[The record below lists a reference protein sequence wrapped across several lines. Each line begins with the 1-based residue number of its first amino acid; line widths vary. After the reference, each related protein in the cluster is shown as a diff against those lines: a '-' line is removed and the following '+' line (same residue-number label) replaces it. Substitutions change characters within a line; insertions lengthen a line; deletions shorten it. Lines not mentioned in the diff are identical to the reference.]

1 MTSPAWLTRVSLSRS
16 ASARALVSL
25 IAPDDP
31 ARRAETSHRLLWT
44 LFGDTPERS
53 RDYLWR
59 EEGQGR
65 FTLLSARPPEDHHAL
80 FDPFEP
86 KPFDPAWVIGDRVR
100 FTLRAN
106 ATVKRRGE
114 KNRSDVV
121 MDAIHALPKGA
132 RAGPRREAEQAASR
146 NWLEAQGASHGF
158 AVTHMDC
165 LGYETLAIPR
175 WKKCSKDDE
184 DKDRYQRTSPIK
196 LGVVE
201 LEGHLT
207 VTDPAAFS
215 AKLLAGFGR
224 GRAFGCGLMLVARS
238 G

>member
-16 ASARALVSL
+16 ASARALVNL

-31 ARRAETSHRLLWT
+31 ARRAETGHRLLWT
-44 LFGDTPERS
+44 LFGDTPERD

-86 KPFDPAWVIGDRVR
+86 RPFDPVWLDGDTVR

-106 ATVKRRGE
+106 ATVQRRGE

-146 NWLEAQGASHGF
+146 SWLETQGVHHGF

-175 WKKCSKDDE
+175 KGAA
-184 DKDRYQRTSPIK
+184 PIE

-207 VTDPAAFS
+207 VTDPAAFT

-224 GRAFGCGLMLVARS
+224 ARAFGCGLMLVARS

>member
-175 WKKCSKDDE
+175 KGAK
-184 DKDRYQRTSPIK
+184 PIE